1 MIIGMVNCLCVSA
14 CGRASASKRKLLDHE
29 KICKTCRRA
38 VKYRCRKCGKLFS
51 SITYLKQHE
60 IEHLNV
66 RKFKCHICDKSFK
79 RSGDCN
85 RHVKEHSDVRNF
97 RCLLCDET
105 FKRND
110 CCIRHVERH
119 LGIKSFQCMKCCRGF
134 AQYSNARR
142 HEEICCKNAAPVSH
156 CSSGSGESD
165 LTNNE
170 VSDDE
175 KMDANGY

>member
-1 MIIGMVNCLCVSA
+1 MVYCSCVSR
-14 CGRASASKRKLLDHE
+14 CGKSFASSRKLCNHE
-29 KICKTCRRA
+29 KMCKTCGFM
-38 VKYRCRKCGKLFS
+38 VKHRCGKCGKLFS
-51 SITYLKQHE
+51 NNIILKQHE
-60 IEHLNV
+60 MVHSDV

-97 RCLLCDET
+97 RCLLCDDT
-105 FKRND
+105 FKRNGA
-110 CCIRHVERH
+110 CIRHVERH
-119 LGIKSFQCMKCCRGF
+119 LGIKSFQCMKCCRDF

-142 HEEICCKNAAPVSH
+142 HEEICRKNSAPVSDC
-156 CSSGSGESD
+156 CSGTEETD

-175 KMDANGY
+175 QMDANEY